1 MKKFKGFE
9 PGKPETMEIHTGLIS
24 EAMPLIDSLAEMKV
38 VLFTYRALY
47 QKTGRTRYLRH
58 DDYAGSDLLMQD
70 ATFPDTE
77 TLVSA
82 IDRAVTHG
90 ILLRAD
96 VQLDTGDEALY
107 FLNTDRGR
115 YGVQQVKA
123 GRWKPVGERAIEILP
138 ERPNIY
144 TLYEENI
151 GPLTPLI
158 ADELKDA
165 DDTYSPEW
173 VAEAIRLAVENNARS
188 WRYIL
193 AILERW
199 KQEGRTNE
207 KSGRT
212 GSETT
217 KDYRG
222 GKWSDIIES

>member
-1 MKKFKGFE
+1 MKPFRGFP
-9 PGKPETMEIHTGLIS
+9 PGKPATITIHAQLIS
-24 EAMPLIDSLAEMKV
+24 EVMPLIDSLAEMKV

-47 QKTGRTRYLRH
+47 QKTGRFRYLH
-58 DDYAGSDLLMQD
+58 QADYTTDDTLRQD
-70 ATFPDTE
+70 ATFTEPE

-82 IDRAVTHG
+82 LSRAVTHG

-115 YGVQQVKA
+115 YAVQQIKA
-123 GRWKPVGERAIEILP
+123 GRWQPGSERAIEILP

-165 DDTYSPEW
+165 DTTYSQEW
-173 VAEAIRLAVENNARS
+173 VADAIQLAVENNVRR
-188 WRYIL
+188 WTYIL

-199 KQEGRTNE
+199 KQEGRSDETT
-207 KSGRT
+207 GRT
-212 GSETT
+212 DAADSQFAGREWA
-217 KDYRG
+217 DF
-222 GKWSDIIES
+222 SD